1 MPKAPKNHDDLR
13 TDIALSDRAALT
25 VAAVLPNLPTDE
37 SLIVLRGSNVFGDG
51 RHFET
56 DEDTIDDF
64 KRRHAP
70 VCPGS
75 VVYRVTVD
83 GDEAPGSKAE
93 VTPVP
98 HPFRSYHIVGW
109 DFTELVSL
117 DPDEYSF
124 DDTDQSTLTD
134 FGTPSPYF
142 SASYKL
148 TGEWGRN
155 PSLPV

>member
-1 MPKAPKNHDDLR
+1 MPKAPKNYHDLYV
-13 TDIALSDRAALT
+13 DIGLSDRTALT

-37 SLIVLRGSNVFGDG
+37 SLIVLRGSVGSPGG
-51 RHFET
+51 RYFET

-75 VVYRVTVD
+75 VVYRATVD

-124 DDTDQSTLTD
+124 NDTDQLTLTD
-134 FGTPSPYF
+134 FGTSSPYF
-142 SASYKL
+142 SPSYKL